1 MGNCCQ
7 HDDGACQNGATLSPL
22 PQRHGQA
29 PDDAHHHG
37 HEHGHAHEHDH
48 HHQHEPAAAHEH
60 THDACGCDA
69 AASVIPAAAPP
80 AGSLPWRLAIPA
92 MDCPTEGRMVEKA
105 LHGMAGVLQ
114 LDFNYIERTL
124 IVHQQGASLAAV
136 QQALATTGLAAEL
149 QRDAANVAVP
159 ARPARWPLLASG
171 ALALLAEALVFAGQ
185 AETGWPVVA
194 LAAVSMLLGGH
205 GTARKGWYALKSRS
219 LNIYFL
225 MSLAVAG
232 AMLLGQWPEA
242 AMVLF
247 LFALSERLEAMSLA
261 RAGAA
266 VRALMALK
274 PELAWVQ
281 QGEGWQQVAAGSVTV
296 GRMVRVRPGERV
308 PLDGRIASGHSD
320 FDEAAINGESL
331 PLAKG
336 PGDTVFA
343 GTINGAGLVTVQVT
357 ASADGSLLARII
369 ERVRDAQA
377 GKAATQRFIDRFA
390 AVYTPLVVALAV
402 LFAIGAPLAGW
413 LPWQQALY
421 QALVLLVIACPCA
434 LVIATPV
441 TLVSALSAAA
451 RHGMLIKG
459 GAALETAARVRVVA
473 LDKTGT
479 LTRGQP
485 ALADIRCLDA
495 ALDQRSAL
503 QLAASLEAHSTHPLA
518 RAVLQ
523 AAQKQ
528 GIALL
533 PAEAL
538 QELAG
543 EGVIASIGGV
553 RHGLGNARLAAR
565 LGVNEAALAGGEHAQ
580 RGGMLL
586 CRDGQLLAALQVADS
601 LRPEAQATVAA
612 LQRQGMRLMV
622 LSGDHAAEVAR
633 MAAAAGI
640 ADAAGALLPEDKLAS
655 IRTLGRHG
663 AVAMVGDGVNDAPA
677 MAQAELGIA
686 MGAAGSD
693 VALETAQVALME
705 DRLDKLPQLFAHAR
719 RSMALLRANIV
730 LALAIKLVFF
740 VLALA
745 GVASL
750 WMAVFADVGA
760 SLLVIFNGLRL
771 ARPIKE

>member
-1 MGNCCQ
+1 MAQITAETTMDKCCQ
-7 HDDGACQNGATLSPL
+7 PGAAPSAPPHHHHDQPHAHQAAACCGAACAPAADAGMDAPL
-22 PQRHGQA
+22 PDSQA
-29 PDDAHHHG
+29 
-37 HEHGHAHEHDH
+37 
-48 HHQHEPAAAHEH
+48 
-60 THDACGCDA
+60 
-69 AASVIPAAAPP
+69 
-80 AGSLPWRLAIPA
+80 WRLTIPD
-92 MDCPTEGRMVEKA
+92 MDCPTEGRMLEQA
-105 LHGMAGVLQ
+105 LQGQQGILR

-124 IVHQQGASLAAV
+124 IVHQQGASLDAV
-136 QQALATTGLAAEL
+136 QQAIAGTGLSARL
-149 QRDAANVAVP
+149 QQSAAVP
-159 ARPARWPLLASG
+159 AVQPMAPWQPLLASG
-171 ALALLAEALVFAGQ
+171 ALALLAEALAFAGQ
-185 AETGWPVVA
+185 AESSLPMVAAA
-194 LAAVSMLLGGH
+194 LASMLLGGR

-274 PELAWVQ
+274 PEQAWVQ
-281 QGEGWQQVAAGSVTV
+281 QGEGWHQVAAGSVAV

-308 PLDGRIASGHSD
+308 PLDGRIVSGRSD

-336 PGDTVFA
+336 PGDAVFA
-343 GTINGAGLVTVQVT
+343 GTINGGGLVTVRVS
-357 ASADGSLLARII
+357 AVADGSLLARII
-369 ERVRDAQA
+369 ARVRDAQA
-377 GKAATQRFIDRFA
+377 GKAGTLRFIDRFA
-390 AVYTPLVVALAV
+390 AVYTPLVVGLAV
-402 LFAIGAPLAGW
+402 LFAIAAPLAGW

-441 TLVSALSAAA
+441 TLVSALSSAA

-485 ALADIRCLDA
+485 ALDSVRSLDA
-495 ALDQRSAL
+495 ALDQRGAL

-518 RAVLQ
+518 RAVQQ
-523 AAQKQ
+523 AAQQ
-528 GIALL
+528 
-533 PAEAL
+533 
-538 QELAG
+538 QELALQAVEGLQEFPG

-565 LGVNEAALAGGEHAQ
+565 LGLDAAALAGSDHDQ

-586 CRDGQLLAALQVADS
+586 CSEGRLLATLQVADS
-601 LRPEAQATVAA
+601 LRPEAAAAVAA
-612 LQRQGMRLMV
+612 LQAQGMRLMV

-633 MAAAAGI
+633 IATAAGI
-640 ADAAGALLPEDKLAS
+640 ADAAGALLPDDKLAS
-655 IRTLGRHG
+655 IRALADHG

-677 MAQAELGIA
+677 MAQADLGIA

-705 DRLDKLPQLFAHAR
+705 DRLDKLPQLFRHAR
-719 RSMALLRANIV
+719 RSMAVLRANIV

-771 ARPIKE
+771 ARAIRE

>member
-1 MGNCCQ
+1 MDKCCQ
-7 HDDGACQNGATLSPL
+7 PGAAPSATP
-22 PQRHGQA
+22 
-29 PDDAHHHG
+29 HHH
-37 HEHGHAHEHDH
+37 HDQPHAH
-48 HHQHEPAAAHEH
+48 QAAACCGA
-60 THDACGCDA
+60 ACAPTADTGMD
-69 AASVIPAAAPP
+69 APP
-80 AGSLPWRLAIPA
+80 PDSQAWRLTIPD
-92 MDCPTEGRMVEKA
+92 MDCPTEGRMLEQA
-105 LHGMAGVLQ
+105 LQGQQGILR

-124 IVHQQGASLAAV
+124 IVHQQGASLDAV
-136 QQALATTGLAAEL
+136 QQAIAGTGLSARLQQSAA
-149 QRDAANVAVP
+149 APAVQP
-159 ARPARWPLLASG
+159 MAPWQPLLASG
-171 ALALLAEALVFAGQ
+171 ALALLAEALAFAGQ
-185 AETGWPVVA
+185 AESSLPVVA
-194 LAAVSMLLGGH
+194 AALASMLLGGR

-274 PELAWVQ
+274 PEQAWVQ
-281 QGEGWQQVAAGSVTV
+281 QGEGWLQVAAGSVAV

-308 PLDGRIASGHSD
+308 PLDGRIVSGRSD

-343 GTINGAGLVTVQVT
+343 GTINGGGLVTVRVS
-357 ASADGSLLARII
+357 AVADGSLLARII
-369 ERVRDAQA
+369 ARVRDAQA

-390 AVYTPLVVALAV
+390 AVYTPLVVGLAV
-402 LFAIGAPLAGW
+402 LFAIAAPLAGW

-441 TLVSALSAAA
+441 TLVSALSSAA

-485 ALADIRCLDA
+485 QLDCVRSLDE
-495 ALDQRSAL
+495 ALDQRGAL

-518 RAVLQ
+518 RAVQQ
-523 AAQKQ
+523 AAQQQ
-528 GIALL
+528 GL
-533 PAEAL
+533 AL
-538 QELAG
+538 QAVEGLQEFPG

-565 LGVNEAALAGGEHAQ
+565 LGLDAAALAGSDHDL

-586 CRDGQLLAALQVADS
+586 CSEGRLLATLQVADS
-601 LRPEAQATVAA
+601 LRPEAAAAVAA
-612 LQRQGMRLMV
+612 LQALGMRLMV

-633 MAAAAGI
+633 IAAATGI
-640 ADAAGALLPEDKLAS
+640 ADAAGALLPDDKLAS
-655 IRTLGRHG
+655 IRALADHG

-677 MAQAELGIA
+677 MAQADLGIA

-705 DRLDKLPQLFAHAR
+705 DRLDKLPQLFRHAR
-719 RSMALLRANIV
+719 RSMAVLRANIV

-771 ARPIKE
+771 ARAIRE

>member
-1 MGNCCQ
+1 MDKCCQ
-7 HDDGACQNGATLSPL
+7 PGAAPSATP
-22 PQRHGQA
+22 
-29 PDDAHHHG
+29 HHH
-37 HEHGHAHEHDH
+37 HDQPHAH
-48 HHQHEPAAAHEH
+48 QAAACCGA
-60 THDACGCDA
+60 ACAPTADTGMD
-69 AASVIPAAAPP
+69 APP
-80 AGSLPWRLAIPA
+80 PDSQAWRLTIPD
-92 MDCPTEGRMVEKA
+92 MDCPTEGRMLEQA
-105 LHGMAGVLQ
+105 LQGQQGILR

-124 IVHQQGASLAAV
+124 IVHQQGASLDAV
-136 QQALATTGLAAEL
+136 QQAIAGTGLSARLQQSAA
-149 QRDAANVAVP
+149 APAVQP
-159 ARPARWPLLASG
+159 MAPWQPLLASG
-171 ALALLAEALVFAGQ
+171 ALALLAEALAFAGQ
-185 AETGWPVVA
+185 AESSLPVVA
-194 LAAVSMLLGGH
+194 AALASMLLGGR

-274 PELAWVQ
+274 PEQAWVQ
-281 QGEGWQQVAAGSVTV
+281 QGEGWLQVAAGSVAV

-308 PLDGRIASGHSD
+308 PLDGRIVSGRSD

-343 GTINGAGLVTVQVT
+343 GTINGGGLVTVRVS
-357 ASADGSLLARII
+357 AVADGSLLARII
-369 ERVRDAQA
+369 ARVRDAQA

-390 AVYTPLVVALAV
+390 AVYTPLVVGLAV
-402 LFAIGAPLAGW
+402 LFAIAAPLAGW

-441 TLVSALSAAA
+441 TLVSALSSAA

-485 ALADIRCLDA
+485 QLDCVRSLDE
-495 ALDQRSAL
+495 ALDQRGAL

-518 RAVLQ
+518 RAVQQ
-523 AAQKQ
+523 AAQQQ
-528 GIALL
+528 GL
-533 PAEAL
+533 AL
-538 QELAG
+538 QAVEGLQEFPG

-565 LGVNEAALAGGEHAQ
+565 LGLDAAALAGSDHDQ

-586 CRDGQLLAALQVADS
+586 CSEGRLLATLQVADS
-601 LRPEAQATVAA
+601 LRPEAAAAVAA
-612 LQRQGMRLMV
+612 LQALGMRLMV

-633 MAAAAGI
+633 IAAATGI
-640 ADAAGALLPEDKLAS
+640 ADAAGALLPDDKLAS
-655 IRTLGRHG
+655 IRALADHG

-677 MAQAELGIA
+677 MAQADLGIA

-705 DRLDKLPQLFAHAR
+705 DRLDKLPQLFRHAR
-719 RSMALLRANIV
+719 RSMAVLRANIV

-771 ARPIKE
+771 ARAIRE

>member
-1 MGNCCQ
+1 MDKCCQ
-7 HDDGACQNGATLSPL
+7 PGAAPSAPPHHHHDQPHAHQAAACCGAACAPAADAGMDAPL
-22 PQRHGQA
+22 PDSQA
-29 PDDAHHHG
+29 
-37 HEHGHAHEHDH
+37 
-48 HHQHEPAAAHEH
+48 
-60 THDACGCDA
+60 
-69 AASVIPAAAPP
+69 
-80 AGSLPWRLAIPA
+80 WRLTIPD
-92 MDCPTEGRMVEKA
+92 MDCPTEGRMLEQA
-105 LHGMAGVLQ
+105 LQGQQGILR

-124 IVHQQGASLAAV
+124 IVHQQGASLDAV
-136 QQALATTGLAAEL
+136 QQAIAGTGLSARL
-149 QRDAANVAVP
+149 QQSAAVP
-159 ARPARWPLLASG
+159 AVQPMAPWQPLLASG
-171 ALALLAEALVFAGQ
+171 ALALLAEALAFAGQ
-185 AETGWPVVA
+185 AESSLPMVAAA
-194 LAAVSMLLGGH
+194 LASMLLGGR

-274 PELAWVQ
+274 PEQAWVQ
-281 QGEGWQQVAAGSVTV
+281 QGEGWHQVAAGSVAV

-308 PLDGRIASGHSD
+308 PLDGRIVSGRSD

-336 PGDTVFA
+336 PGDAVFA
-343 GTINGAGLVTVQVT
+343 GTINGGGLVTVRVS
-357 ASADGSLLARII
+357 AVADGSLLARII
-369 ERVRDAQA
+369 ARVRDAQA
-377 GKAATQRFIDRFA
+377 GKAGTLRFIDRFA
-390 AVYTPLVVALAV
+390 AVYTPLVVGLAV
-402 LFAIGAPLAGW
+402 LFAIAAPLAGW

-441 TLVSALSAAA
+441 TLVSALSSAA

-485 ALADIRCLDA
+485 ALDSVRSLDA
-495 ALDQRSAL
+495 ALDQRGAL

-518 RAVLQ
+518 RAVQQ
-523 AAQKQ
+523 AAQQ
-528 GIALL
+528 
-533 PAEAL
+533 
-538 QELAG
+538 QELALQAVEGLQEFPG

-565 LGVNEAALAGGEHAQ
+565 LGLDAAALAGSDHDQ

-586 CRDGQLLAALQVADS
+586 CSEGRLLATLQVADS
-601 LRPEAQATVAA
+601 LRPEAAAAVAA
-612 LQRQGMRLMV
+612 LQAQGMRLMV

-633 MAAAAGI
+633 IATAAGI
-640 ADAAGALLPEDKLAS
+640 ADAAGALLPDDKLAS
-655 IRTLGRHG
+655 IRALADHG

-677 MAQAELGIA
+677 MAQADLGIA

-705 DRLDKLPQLFAHAR
+705 DRLDKLPQLFRHAR
-719 RSMALLRANIV
+719 RSMAVLRANIV

-771 ARPIKE
+771 ARAIRE

>member
-1 MGNCCQ
+1 MAKCCQ
-7 HDDGACQNGATLSPL
+7 PGNGACQSDATLLPL
-22 PQRHGQA
+22 QQRHDQA
-29 PDDAHHHG
+29 P
-37 HEHGHAHEHDH
+37 EPEHDH
-48 HHQHEPAAAHEH
+48 HHHHDHHHDHAHGHGHQHAN
-60 THDACGCDA
+60 DACGCDV
-69 AASVIPAAAPP
+69 AASMAPAAAPP
-80 AGSLPWRLAIPA
+80 VGSQPWRLAIPG

-105 LHGMAGVLQ
+105 LHGMAGVLR

-136 QQALATTGLAAEL
+136 QQALAATGLAAEL
-149 QRDAANVAVP
+149 QRDAANLAAP
-159 ARPARWPLLASG
+159 AQPARWPLLVSG

-185 AETGWPVVA
+185 AETGWPVVV
-194 LAAVSMLLGGH
+194 LAAASMLLGGRS
-205 GTARKGWYALKSRS
+205 TARKGWYALKSRS

-281 QGEGWQQVAAGSVTV
+281 HGEDWQQVAADSVAV

-308 PLDGRIASGHSD
+308 PLDGHIVSGSSD
-320 FDEAAINGESL
+320 LDEAAINGESL

-336 PGDTVFA
+336 PGDAVFA

-357 ASADGSLLARII
+357 AAADGSLLARII
-369 ERVRDAQA
+369 AQVRDAQA

-402 LFAIGAPLAGW
+402 LFAVAAPLTGW

-485 ALADIRCLDA
+485 VLADIRCLAA
-495 ALDQRSAL
+495 ALEQRSAL

-523 AAQKQ
+523 AAQQQ

-533 PAEAL
+533 PAEGL

-543 EGVIASIGGV
+543 EGVIASIAGV
-553 RHGLGNARLAAR
+553 RYGLGNARLAAR
-565 LGVNEAALAGGEHAQ
+565 LGLDAAALDGSEHDK

-586 CRDGQLLAALQVADS
+586 CRDGELLATLQVADS
-601 LRPEAQATVAA
+601 LRPEAVAAVAA
-612 LQRQGMRLMV
+612 LQRQGMRLLV

-633 MAAAAGI
+633 IAAAAGI

-655 IRTLGRHG
+655 IRALADHG

-677 MAQAELGIA
+677 LAQADLGIA

-719 RSMALLRANIV
+719 RSMAVLRANIV
-730 LALAIKLVFF
+730 LALAIKAVFF

-771 ARPIKE
+771 ARAIRE